1 MIKIITIVVVLFI
14 GTIQSIACDCKEI
27 KSIKEEYDF
36 SKSVVTGKIISKEQ
50 VVLIDSKLVEYK
62 PNS

>member
-50 VVLIDSKLVEYK
+50 VVG
-62 PNS
+62 